1 MRILLLAAGYATRMH
16 PLTLDKAKPLLDIG
30 GLPVISRLLNA
41 LLAKG
46 SMEEVVVVTNHKFA
60 SDFEAWASEYQRI
73 EGEGVPIR
81 VIDDASTSD
90 EDKLGAIGDMNLG
103 MSSAPE
109 DDWVVA
115 AADNLLETDLSA
127 QLALFEEHGD
137 AVITVRRL
145 EGTIPPKTYG
155 EVHISEEG
163 VVTGFIEKPEVPS
176 SDLVSIGLYLY
187 PRKIVA
193 RIREYLDSGGN
204 PDAPG
209 FFAAWLSEQET
220 VRSQLLDGLWWDIG
234 SLETL
239 AEARAAYESRA

>member
-60 SDFEAWASEYQRI
+60 SDFEEWATDYMN
-73 EGEGVPIR
+73 GKDVPIR
-81 VIDDASTSD
+81 IIDDGSTSD
-90 EDKLGAIGDMNLG
+90 EDKLGAIGDMSLG
-103 MSSAPE
+103 MSSSPE
-109 DDWVVA
+109 DDWLVA
-115 AADNLLETDLSA
+115 AADNLLETDLTS
-127 QLALFEEHGD
+127 QLELFEKHGD
-137 AVITVRRL
+137 AVLTVRKI

-155 EVHISEEG
+155 EIHVSEEG
-163 VVTGFIEKPEVPS
+163 IVTGFVEKPEVPS
-176 SDLVSIGLYLY
+176 SDMVSIGLYLY
-187 PRKIVA
+187 PRQAVGKIS
-193 RIREYLDSGGN
+193 EYLESGGN

-209 FFAAWLSEQET
+209 YFAAWLSERET
-220 VRSQLLDGLWWDIG
+220 VRAHVLDGLWWDIG

-239 AEARAAYESRA
+239 AEARAAYDSRA

>member
-1 MRILLLAAGYATRMH
+1 MTTVSI
-16 PLTLDKAKPLLDIG
+16 
-30 GLPVISRLLNA
+30 VIPCYN
-41 LLAKG
+41 
-46 SMEEVVVVTNHKFA
+46 EITT
-60 SDFEAWASEYQRI
+60 I
-73 EGEGVPIR
+73 EQVIDGVLESQVPGKEII

-209 FFAAWLSEQET
+209 FFAAWLSEQSSDPI
-220 VRSQLLDGLWWDIG
+220 RCL
-234 SLETL
+234 TL
-239 AEARAAYESRA
+239 VNFVNLAFSAV